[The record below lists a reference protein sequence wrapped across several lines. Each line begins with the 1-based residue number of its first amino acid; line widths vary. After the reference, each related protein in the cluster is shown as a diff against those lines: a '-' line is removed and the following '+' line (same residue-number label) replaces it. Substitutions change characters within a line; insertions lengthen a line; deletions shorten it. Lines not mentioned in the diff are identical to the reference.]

1 MRILFILSLALTPL
15 FLGCSSQKY
24 RERHLLFKN
33 WYVVKPLAAG
43 LGSVA
48 YGTITN
54 EGISPQILKQAAF
67 GCAASADLH
76 ETVEAAGRMRMQALP
91 AITLAPGETTVFE
104 PGHKHIMLGQL
115 NIPADEK
122 CEAVFT
128 FESGTAR
135 FAVPVRERRK

>member
-1 MRILFILSLALTPL
+1 MGCISLLLIFTVT
-15 FLGCSSQKY
+15 GCSRQKH
-24 RERHLLFKN
+24 REGNLLFKD
-33 WYVVKPLAAG
+33 WYVVKPVAAG

-48 YGTITN
+48 YGTIAN
-54 EGISPQILKQAAF
+54 EGISPQILRQAAF

>member
-1 MRILFILSLALTPL
+1 MRILVVLSLALAPL
-15 FLGCSSQKY
+15 FFGCNSQKH
-24 RERHLLFKN
+24 RERHLLFN
-33 WYVVKPLAAG
+33 DWYVVKPLAAG

-76 ETVEAAGRMRMQALP
+76 ETMEVAGRMRMQALP

-104 PGHKHIMLGQL
+104 PGHKHVMLGLL
-115 NIPADEK
+115 NVPADEK
-122 CEAVFT
+122 CEAVLT
-128 FESGTAR
+128 FESGPVR
-135 FAVPVRERRK
+135 FLVPVKERKK